1 MKQTLLA
8 AFTIAA
14 LFPVDRVSA
23 APPGNPQLTQQQKQ
37 QLLGEVIG
45 VGIAGAVIGAAINE
59 QNHQRNGWN
68 NNNNNNRNWNNNN
81 GNNWNNNNGWN
92 NNGSR
97 RYDYIPPSS
106 SQRQSTPVYRETY
119 TSQPERVYS
128 QQPAYYSTIEGERII
143 SSSPIST
150 SQRVISSSP
159 VISASPVISSSP
171 VITSERFISS
181 SPVIT
186 SEHVISSNPS
196 ISSERVISS
205 SPSISS
211 ERVVSSTPVKENS
224 LPYKGPGVT
233 VRLTKETGGNVAYL
247 IDGVEEAT
255 IEAGQ
260 EQTLTKKGKY
270 EIRFS
275 RGRSPEGKD
284 FGQARYT
291 ITEGAYDFEVTEKGW
306 ELRRDK
312 DSSPTAVAS
321 SSPSGLKTNA
331 LPPKSVASSVPASV
345 LVAAPTTTA
354 PAEASGSAT
363 PAAFQAP
370 INP

>member
-1 MKQTLLA
+1 MKKTLLA
-8 AFTIAA
+8 VFTIAA
-14 LFPVDRVSA
+14 LVPVDRVSA

-59 QNHQRNGWN
+59 QNHHHNGWN
-68 NNNNNNRNWNNNN
+68 NNNNNGNWNNNHHNHNHNGNGNWNSNNN
-81 GNNWNNNNGWN
+81 GNNWN

-106 SQRQSTPVYRETY
+106 SQRQSAPVYRETY
-119 TSQPERVYS
+119 SPQPQRVYS
-128 QQPAYYSTIEGERII
+128 QQPVYSSTIEGERII
-143 SSSPIST
+143 SSSPVIT
-150 SQRVISSSP
+150 SERVISP
-159 VISASPVISSSP
+159 SP
-171 VITSERFISS
+171 VITSERVISS
-181 SPVIT
+181 SP
-186 SEHVISSNPS
+186 S
-196 ISSERVISS
+196 ISNERVISS

-211 ERVVSSTPVKENS
+211 ERVVSSPAVKENS

-275 RGRSPEGKD
+275 RGRSSEGKD

-321 SSPSGLKTNA
+321 SSPSGLKTNT
-331 LPPKSVASSVPASV
+331 LPPKPVANSVLPSV
-345 LVAAPTTTA
+345 LVAAPTAAA
-354 PAEASGSAT
+354 PADSSGAAT

-370 INP
+370 SSP

>member
-1 MKQTLLA
+1 MKKTLLA
-8 AFTIAA
+8 ACAIAA
-14 LFPVDRVSA
+14 LVPVDRVSA
-23 APPGNPQLTQQQKQ
+23 APPGGKPQLTQQQQ
-37 QLLGEVIG
+37 AELLGEVSG

-59 QNHQRNGWN
+59 QNHHHNGWN
-68 NNNNNNRNWNNNN
+68 NNNNNGNWNNNNNNRNWNNNN
-81 GNNWNNNNGWN
+81 GNNWNNNNGNNWN
-92 NNGSR
+92 NNVSR

-106 SQRQSTPVYRETY
+106 SQRQSAPVYRETY
-119 TSQPERVYS
+119 SSQPQRVYS

-143 SSSPIST
+143 SSSPVIT
-150 SQRVISSSP
+150 SERVISP
-159 VISASPVISSSP
+159 SP
-171 VITSERFISS
+171 VITSERVISS
-181 SPVIT
+181 SP
-186 SEHVISSNPS
+186 S
-196 ISSERVISS
+196 ISNERVISS

-211 ERVVSSTPVKENS
+211 ERGVSSTPIKENS

-233 VRLTKETGGNVAYL
+233 IRLTKETGGNVAYL

-275 RGRSPEGKD
+275 RGRSSEGKD

-291 ITEGAYDFEVTEKGW
+291 ISEGAYDFEVTDKGW

-312 DSSPTAVAS
+312 DSSPTASAS
-321 SSPSGLKTNA
+321 ASPSGLKTNA
-331 LPPKSVASSVPASV
+331 LPPKPVANSVLPSV
-345 LVAAPTTTA
+345 LVAAPTAAA
-354 PAEASGSAT
+354 PTESSGAAT

-370 INP
+370 STP

>member
-1 MKQTLLA
+1 MKKTLLA
-8 AFTIAA
+8 AFTIAT
-14 LFPVDRVSA
+14 LVPVDRVSA
-23 APPGNPQLTQQQKQ
+23 APPGNPQLTPQQKQ

-59 QNHQRNGWN
+59 QNNRQNQRPNNWN
-68 NNNNNNRNWNNNN
+68 NNNNNRNNNGNNGNWNNNN
-81 GNNWNNNNGWN
+81 GNNWS

-97 RYDYIPPSS
+97 RYDYIPPSN
-106 SQRQSTPVYRETY
+106 SQRQSAPVYRETY
-119 TSQPERVYS
+119 PSQTQRVYS
-128 QQPAYYSTIEGERII
+128 QQPVYSSTIEGERII
-143 SSSPIST
+143 SSSP
-150 SQRVISSSP
+150 
-159 VISASPVISSSP
+159 
-171 VITSERFISS
+171 VIT
-181 SPVIT
+181 
-186 SEHVISSNPS
+186 
-196 ISSERVISS
+196 SERVISS
-205 SPSISS
+205 SPTVSS
-211 ERVVSSTPVKENS
+211 ERVVSSPAVKENS

-233 VRLTKETGGNVAYL
+233 IRLTKETGGNVAYL

-255 IEAGQ
+255 IDAGQ

-284 FGQARYT
+284 FGTARYT
-291 ITEGAYDFEVTEKGW
+291 ISEGTYGFEVTEKGW
-306 ELRRDK
+306 ELLREK
-312 DSSPTAVAS
+312 DSAPTASVS
-321 SSPSGLKTNA
+321 PSPSGLKTNA